1 MHRSEKR
8 YRKLIL
14 SLALILLIMVPASLA
29 RICLAAGQIS
39 ARTFAEKTGRSS
51 VIADREGG
59 VLSGG
64 ETDFDSVVGN
74 LTGNGWSADN
84 TISKRYSASLVPSGF
99 NALTGEAGLSD
110 RSWKSL
116 KTTLLPIQDQIS
128 LREAF
133 RGKRGCLFSYNY
145 MTGEIY
151 TLLSLPSASVLAQG
165 EENADDGRLL
175 NRCLDASYISGSTMK
190 VVTTICALEQ
200 DPSLAEHS
208 YDCSGR
214 FETEGG
220 MDVTCLGDKEG
231 GHGTHDLSGALGV
244 SCNIYFA
251 QMIRTLNV
259 DAAAQTLRR
268 LGFNV
273 NGISGSSLKSVGKLD
288 KTVSSTSFIDYKA
301 NSLWSLIGQG
311 STQVSVIDMAMI
323 AGAAANEGRAALPV
337 VIAEEARGKTKDLY
351 SKETAALLS
360 DYWSRATAQYY
371 RDGGKGL
378 DPSIDM
384 AKTGTAEQGN
394 GTINRL
400 LLGVSREKQ
409 TAFMIVV
416 EDWKEGDPMP
426 AAIANVLMPLL
437 P

>member
-14 SLALILLIMVPASLA
+14 ALALVLILMLPASLV
-29 RICLAAGQIS
+29 RITMAASQIS
-39 ARTFAEKTGRSS
+39 ARTFTQRTGRSS
-51 VIADREGG
+51 VIADRKGG

-84 TISKRYSASLVPSGF
+84 TIARRYSGRLKPSGF
-99 NALTGEAGLSD
+99 NALTGEAGLTD

-116 KTTLLPIQDQIS
+116 ETTLLPIQDQVT
-128 LREAF
+128 LKEAF
-133 RGKRGCLFSYNY
+133 KGKRGCLFSYNY
-145 MTGEIY
+145 KTGEVY
-151 TLLSLPSASVLAQG
+151 TLLSLPSASFLAAG

-200 DPSLAEHS
+200 DPSLAEAV

-220 MDVTCLGDKEG
+220 MDVTCLGDREG
-231 GHGTHDLSGALGV
+231 GHGTHDLVGALGV
-244 SCNIYFA
+244 SCNVYFA
-251 QMIRTLNV
+251 QLIRTLNV
-259 DAAAQTLRR
+259 DAAAQTLRQ
-268 LGFNV
+268 LGFKV
-273 NGISGSSLKSVGKLD
+273 NGVSGSSLKNVGELD

-301 NSLWSLIGQG
+301 NSIWSLIGQG
-311 STQVSVIDMAMI
+311 STQVNVIDMAMI
-323 AGAAANEGRAALPV
+323 AGAAAGGGNAALPV
-337 VIAEEARGKTKDLY
+337 VIAGEAKGKTKTLY
-351 SKETAALLS
+351 SPETAELLS
-360 DYWSRATAQYY
+360 DYWSRATGQYY
-371 RDGGKGL
+371 REGGKGL
-378 DPSIDM
+378 SSLIDM

-394 GTINRL
+394 GTVNRL
-400 LLGVSREKQ
+400 LMGVSREKQ

-416 EDWKEGDPMP
+416 ENWQEGDPMP
-426 AAIANVLMPLL
+426 ADIANTLMPLL

>member
-14 SLALILLIMVPASLA
+14 ALALILLIMVPASLV
-29 RICLAAGQIS
+29 RICLAAGQVS
-39 ARTFAEKTGRSS
+39 ARTFTERTGRSS
-51 VIADREGG
+51 GIADRKGG
-59 VLSGG
+59 ILAGG

-74 LTGNGWSADN
+74 LTGNGYSADN
-84 TISKRYSASLVPSGF
+84 TISRRYAKALRPSGF
-99 NALTGEAGLSD
+99 NALTGEAGLTEG
-110 RSWKSL
+110 SWKSL
-116 KTTLLPIQDQIS
+116 ETTLLPVQDQLS
-128 LREAF
+128 LKEAF

-145 MTGEIY
+145 KTGEIY
-151 TLLSLPSASVLAQG
+151 TLLSLPSASFLAPG
-165 EENADDGRLL
+165 EEDVRDGRLL
-175 NRCLDASYISGSTMK
+175 NRCLNASYISGSTMK

-214 FETEGG
+214 LETEGG
-220 MDVTCLGDKEG
+220 MDVTCLGDREG
-231 GHGTHDLSGALGV
+231 GHGTHDLVGALGV
-244 SCNIYFA
+244 SCNVYFA
-251 QMIRTLNV
+251 QLIRTLNV
-259 DAAAQTLRR
+259 DQTAQTLRQ

-273 NGISGSSLKSVGKLD
+273 NGVSGNTLRSVGELD

-311 STQVSVIDMAMI
+311 STQISVIDMAMI
-323 AGAAANEGRAALPV
+323 AGAAANGGEAALP
-337 VIAEEARGKTKDLY
+337 ALTAKEAKGRTKSLY
-351 SKETAALLS
+351 SSQTASLLS
-360 DYWSRATAQYY
+360 NYWSRATEEYY
-371 RDGGKGL
+371 RGGGRGL
-378 DPSIDM
+378 NSLIDM
-384 AKTGTAEQGN
+384 AKTGTAEQGD

-409 TAFMIVV
+409 TSFMIVV

-426 AAIANVLMPLL
+426 ADIAGVLMPLL